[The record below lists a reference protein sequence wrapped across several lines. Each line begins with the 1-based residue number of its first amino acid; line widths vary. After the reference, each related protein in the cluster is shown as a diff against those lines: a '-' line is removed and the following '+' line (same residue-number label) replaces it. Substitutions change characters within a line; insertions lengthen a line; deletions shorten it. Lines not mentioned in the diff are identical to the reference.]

1 MAVLFKA
8 MHSIDID
15 ANEIREKIQ
24 IPQEFENFISD
35 LINFITNNSN
45 VKNYKI
51 HDDNTQTVACVKR
64 IITYANRIAAIL
76 ERENI
81 AEQIHDQSVSIADK
95 LLRVEVDAQQ
105 RIEATGRNVKRG
117 SLIQALIRD
126 ENGSLYFVLAKVEHR
141 EWYDGESLLK
151 NLGFPNDKKNV
162 WKSAVFQVSLDEDG
176 TVGSVI
182 TNKYRD
188 IKDKKEL
195 KTLGT
200 YSVKKDAEI
209 KKIKLVLKTGDQ
221 IAILAADDDSILIV
235 KNGDKDNPYFVSAD
249 FLMGCSDYKGK

>member
-1 MAVLFKA
+1 M
-8 MHSIDID
+8 S
-15 ANEIREKIQ
+15 
-24 IPQEFENFISD
+24 
-35 LINFITNNSN
+35 
-45 VKNYKI
+45 
-51 HDDNTQTVACVKR
+51 
-64 IITYANRIAAIL
+64 
-76 ERENI
+76 
-81 AEQIHDQSVSIADK
+81 
-95 LLRVEVDAQQ
+95 
-105 RIEATGRNVKRG
+105 
-117 SLIQALIRD
+117 
-126 ENGSLYFVLAKVEHR
+126 
-141 EWYDGESLLK
+141 
-151 NLGFPNDKKNV
+151 NLGWYQWITTASKKVGGPLNLLAIIGG
-162 WKSAVFQVSLDEDG
+162 SCLAVGG

-249 FLMGCSDYKGK
+249 FLMACSDYKGK

>member
-1 MAVLFKA
+1 M
-8 MHSIDID
+8 S
-15 ANEIREKIQ
+15 
-24 IPQEFENFISD
+24 
-35 LINFITNNSN
+35 
-45 VKNYKI
+45 
-51 HDDNTQTVACVKR
+51 
-64 IITYANRIAAIL
+64 
-76 ERENI
+76 
-81 AEQIHDQSVSIADK
+81 
-95 LLRVEVDAQQ
+95 
-105 RIEATGRNVKRG
+105 
-117 SLIQALIRD
+117 
-126 ENGSLYFVLAKVEHR
+126 
-141 EWYDGESLLK
+141 
-151 NLGFPNDKKNV
+151 NLGWYQWITTASKKVGGPLNLLAIIGG
-162 WKSAVFQVSLDEDG
+162 SCLAVGG

-188 IKDKKEL
+188 IKVKKEL